1 MSHPSDQP
9 DRAVDFLARRLYE
22 AGCRQAFGMPGGE
35 VLTLVDALQNV
46 GIECVLARHENAAA
60 FMAEAAWHRTGAP
73 GILIATIGPG
83 VMNGVNAI
91 ANALQDRVPLII
103 LSGCVEEDEALTYTH
118 QVIDHQAVLSPL
130 TKASFRMTAQG
141 ADIVADKAVTIATEG
156 RPGPVHIDVPI
167 GVADT

>member
-73 GILIATIGPG
+73 GILIGQAAGGLVFGLLAWWLAARVIE
-83 VMNGVNAI
+83 NAGHE
-91 ANALQDRVPLII
+91 VPHDPF
-103 LSGCVEEDEALTYTH
+103 GR
-118 QVIDHQAVLSPL
+118 QARLMSL
-130 TKASFRMTAQG
+130 LHLR
-141 ADIVADKAVTIATEG
+141 
-156 RPGPVHIDVPI
+156 R
-167 GVADT
+167 